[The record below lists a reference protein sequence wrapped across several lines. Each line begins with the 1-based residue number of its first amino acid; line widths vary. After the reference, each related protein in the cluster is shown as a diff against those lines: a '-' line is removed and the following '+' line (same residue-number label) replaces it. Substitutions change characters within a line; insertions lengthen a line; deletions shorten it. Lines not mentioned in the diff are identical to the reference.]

1 MLFGDEPFTLFDGSK
16 INTFKQ
22 YYEEQSGGSYTVDG
36 TVTEWLTVPG
46 KASDYG
52 ADAGTGHDNKGPLG
66 PKDFVKEALKA
77 AVAKG
82 INLADYDQFDQ
93 YDQDGDG
100 NKMSQMESLII

>member
-1 MLFGDEPFTLFDGSK
+1 MYSKDFNREHYQKMLFGDEPFTLFDGSK

-52 ADAGTGHDNKGPLG
+52 ADA
-66 PKDFVKEALKA
+66 E
-77 AVAKG
+77 
-82 INLADYDQFDQ
+82 LAMITRTFRTKRSCERSIKSSGSKRYQF
-93 YDQDGDG
+93 
-100 NKMSQMESLII
+100 SRL

>member
-1 MLFGDEPFTLFDGSK
+1 MYSKDFNREHYQKMLFGDEPFTLFDGSK

-52 ADAGTGHDNKGPLG
+52 ADAGTGHDNKGP
-66 PKDFVKEALKA
+66 F
-77 AVAKG
+77 
-82 INLADYDQFDQ
+82 
-93 YDQDGDG
+93 
-100 NKMSQMESLII
+100 IIKKIL

>member
-52 ADAGTGHDNKGPLG
+52 ADAELVMTTNTLI